1 MQQITSIFKT
11 FRVVNLLM
19 IALTQFIVSQFVVQY
34 YDVNI
39 LMLLIFSTTC
49 IALGG
54 YLLNDIADI
63 EIDKANNK
71 IGIINASNKKVYLLV
86 AIALL
91 ILGNIIG
98 FIACKESLKELF
110 GIYVLA
116 SVSLILYAWFL
127 SKYKIV
133 GNVLI
138 SGLTALVILLCFYVE
153 VNHYFYTEKYYFFKE
168 IFIWFYAAIA
178 FIINWLREMVK
189 DIEDESG
196 DTLASRISWVKII
209 GIKGTKAILITVS
222 MAVFISLIFFGAD
235 RPLGIIHADLAI
247 IIILFLVFM
256 LQILSAKT
264 TKNYKTASLL
274 LKCIMIAGILIPVL
288 F

>member
-1 MQQITSIFKT
+1 
-11 FRVVNLLM
+11 M
-19 IALTQFIVSQFVVQY
+19 IAFTQFIVSQFVVQHY
-34 YDVNI
+34 SVNI
-39 LMLLIFSTTC
+39 LALLILSTTS

-71 IGIINASNKKVYLLV
+71 TGVINSSNKKVYLFV
-86 AIALL
+86 AISLL
-91 ILGNIIG
+91 ILGNTIG
-98 FIACKESLKELF
+98 FIVCKESLVKLF
-110 GIYVLA
+110 GIYVSA
-116 SVSLILYAWFL
+116 SISLIFYAWFL

-178 FIINWLREMVK
+178 FIINWLREVVK

-196 DTLASRISWVKII
+196 DAIANRISWVKII

-235 RPLGIIHADLAI
+235 RPMGIIHADLAI
-247 IIILFLVFM
+247 IFLLFLAFM
-256 LQILSAKT
+256 FIILSAKT
-264 TKNYKTASLL
+264 TKSYKTASLL
-274 LKCIMIAGILIPVL
+274 LKYIMIAGILIPVL